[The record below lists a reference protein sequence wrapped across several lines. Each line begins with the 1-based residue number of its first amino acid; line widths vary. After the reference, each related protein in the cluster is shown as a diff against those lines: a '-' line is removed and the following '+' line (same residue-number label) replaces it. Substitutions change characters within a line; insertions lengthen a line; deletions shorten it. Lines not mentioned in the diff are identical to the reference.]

1 MLKEVFMEKKVIKL
15 GVVGLKRGAYV
26 AWTLIGDE
34 NVVIRAIADSDPAT
48 LEACREDYIKNG
60 VKDLL
65 SFDSIEEL
73 LKSDIDAVYIATDKP
88 LHTKHTIMALEAG
101 KHVLSEIPVIE
112 TIDEAKTLYSAVKS
126 HPELKYMAG
135 ENCFYW
141 AFIQKW
147 KQMHDEGRLGD
158 ILYAESE
165 YLHAPHPDE
174 IKPYEKEN
182 HWRRYNPAITY
193 LTHNLGPLLY
203 IMDDNV
209 VSVSCMAPDAAK
221 YNPYSK
227 SDENGIAIFKTAKG
241 AVIRIFIGFGMYV
254 GYDHNFAL
262 YGTKGTILTDKTK
275 PLEESTSFAKLYE
288 KKGTFEKYFEIP
300 VKLSETDDVYGH
312 GGVDA
317 KMIRDFIRC
326 IIENTNPPIDVE
338 MGIKISLPGIIANE
352 SAKQGGTLL
361 KVPGL
366 EEIITPPVV

>member
-1 MLKEVFMEKKVIKL
+1 MKKKVVKL

-34 NVVIRAIADSDPAT
+34 NVVIRAIADCDPVT
-48 LEACREDYIKNG
+48 LQACKEDYAKNG
-60 VKDLL
+60 VSDLL
-65 SFDSIEEL
+65 CFESIEEL

-88 LHTKHTIMALEAG
+88 LHTKHTIMALDAG

-112 TIDEAKTLYSAVKS
+112 TLQEAELLRAAVNA
-126 HPELKYMAG
+126 HPELKYMAA

-141 AFIQKW
+141 EFIQEW
-147 KQMHDEGRLGD
+147 KKMHEEGRFGD

-165 YLHAPHPDE
+165 YLHAAHPDE
-174 IKPYEKEN
+174 IKPFSPEN

-203 IMDDNV
+203 IMDDYC
-209 VSVSCMAPDAAK
+209 VSVSCMAPTVAK

-227 SDENGIAIFKTAKG
+227 NDENGIAIFRTAKG

-262 YGTKGTILTDKTK
+262 YGTRGSILTDKTK
-275 PLEESTSFAKLYE
+275 PLEEAHSFAKLYDTPD
-288 KKGTFEKYFEIP
+288 TFEKFTEIP
-300 VKLSETDDVYGH
+300 VKLSKTNDVYGH

-317 KMIRDFIRC
+317 KMIREFIKC
-326 IIENTNPPIDVE
+326 IIDDTPPPIDVE
-338 MGIKISLPGIIANE
+338 MGLRISLPGIYANM
-352 SAKQGGTLL
+352 SANQNGELVQIPEKY
-361 KVPGL
+361 
-366 EEIITPPVV
+366 

>member
-1 MLKEVFMEKKVIKL
+1 MKNRIIKL

-26 AWTLIGDE
+26 AWTLIGDS
-34 NVVIRAIADSDPAT
+34 NVVIRAIADSDSEV
-48 LEACREDYIKNG
+48 LRACKEDYEKQG
-60 VKDLL
+60 VENLL
-65 SFDSIEEL
+65 CFNSIEEL

-112 TIDEAKTLYSAVKS
+112 TLEEVKLLKDAVKA

-141 AFIQKW
+141 EFIQKW
-147 KQMHDEGRLGD
+147 KKMLEDGKFGD

-174 IKPYEKEN
+174 IKPYSPEN

-203 IMDDNV
+203 MMDDYC
-209 VSVSCMAPDAAK
+209 VSVSCMAPRVAK
-221 YNPYSK
+221 YNQYSEG
-227 SDENGIAIFKTAKG
+227 DENGIAIFRTAKG

-262 YGTKGTILTDKTK
+262 YGTKGSIMTDKTK
-275 PLEESTSFAKLYE
+275 PLEEAHSFAKLYE
-288 KKGTFEKYFEIP
+288 NKESFERFFEIP
-300 VKLSETDDVYGH
+300 VKLSDTDDVYGH
-312 GGVDA
+312 GGVDG

-326 IIENTNPPIDVE
+326 IIEDTEPPIDVD
-338 MGIKISLPGIIANE
+338 MGIRISLPGIIANE
-352 SAKQGGTLL
+352 SARRGGELIDIP
-361 KVPGL
+361 K
-366 EEIITPPVV
+366 ID

>member
-1 MLKEVFMEKKVIKL
+1 MKNKIIKL

-26 AWTLIGDE
+26 AWTIIGDD
-34 NVVIRAIADSDPAT
+34 NVVIRAIADSDKET
-48 LEACREDYIKNG
+48 LEACKKDYEKNG

-65 SFDSIEEL
+65 CFDSIEEL

-88 LHTKHTIMALEAG
+88 LHTKHTLMALEAG

-112 TIDEAKTLYSAVKS
+112 TIEEAKILRDAVKS

-141 AFIQKW
+141 AFIEAW
-147 KQMHDEGRLGD
+147 KRMREDGKFGE

-165 YLHAPHPDE
+165 YLHSIHPDE
-174 IKPYEKEN
+174 IKPYNPEN
-182 HWRRYNPAITY
+182 HWRSYNPAITY

-203 IMDDNV
+203 IMDDDV
-209 VSVSCMAPDAAK
+209 VSVSCMVPESAK

-227 SDENGIAIFKTAKG
+227 GDENGIAIFKTAKG

-262 YGTKGTILTDKTK
+262 YGTKGSILTDKTK
-275 PLEESTSFAKLYE
+275 PLEEATSFAKMYE
-288 KKGTFEKYFEIP
+288 VPNTFEKYFEIP
-300 VKLSETDDVYGH
+300 VKLSNTGDVYGH

-317 KMIRDFIRC
+317 KMIRDFIKC
-326 IIENTNPPIDVE
+326 IIEDTDPPIDVD
-338 MGIKISLPGIIANE
+338 MGIRISLPGIIANE
-352 SAKQGGTLL
+352 SAKRGGVLL
-361 KVPGL
+361 
-366 EEIITPPVV
+366 EIPKDFN

>member
-1 MLKEVFMEKKVIKL
+1 MDKVVKL

-26 AWTLIGDE
+26 AWTLIGDT
-34 NVVIRAIADSDPAT
+34 NVVIRAIADSDPDT
-48 LEACREDYIKNG
+48 LQKCKEDYERNG
-60 VKDLL
+60 VKDFLC
-65 SFDSIEEL
+65 FDNIEDL

-88 LHTKHTIMALEAG
+88 LHTKHTVMALEAR

-112 TIDEAKTLYSAVKS
+112 TLEEVKILRDAVKS

-141 AFIQKW
+141 HFIQEW
-147 KQMHDEGRLGD
+147 KKMHKEGRFGD

-165 YLHAPHPDE
+165 YLHATHPDE
-174 IKPYEKEN
+174 IKPYVPEN
-182 HWRRYNPAITY
+182 HWRRYNSAITY

-203 IMDDNV
+203 IMDDYC
-209 VSVSCMAPDAAK
+209 VSVSCMAPDAAR
-221 YNPYSK
+221 YNPHSK
-227 SDENGIAIFKTAKG
+227 RDENGIAIFKTAKG

-262 YGTKGTILTDKTK
+262 YGTRGSILTDKTK
-275 PLEESTSFAKLYE
+275 PLEEAHSFAKLYDVPN
-288 KKGTFEKYFEIP
+288 TFEKFQEIP

-326 IIENTNPPIDVE
+326 IVEDAEPPIDVD
-338 MGIKISLPGIIANE
+338 MGIRISLPGIIAKE
-352 SAKQGGTLL
+352 SAKRGGELL
-361 KVPGL
+361 
-366 EEIITPPVV
+366 EIPVIE